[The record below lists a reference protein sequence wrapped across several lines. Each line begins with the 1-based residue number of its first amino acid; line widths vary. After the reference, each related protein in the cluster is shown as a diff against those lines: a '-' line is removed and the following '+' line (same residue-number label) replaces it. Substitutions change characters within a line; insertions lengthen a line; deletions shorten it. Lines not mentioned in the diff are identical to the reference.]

1 MSVGKHGCKTH
12 HRAPTCDSIT
22 LFACCQAEEWASR
35 EKREAEALQGRYDS
49 TYSQAETQFQG
60 SRSLLADI
68 QVLASSQGR
77 HNAYIL
83 MRDHLCIDSAN

>member
-1 MSVGKHGCKTH
+1 MVSFLC
-12 HRAPTCDSIT
+12 R
-22 LFACCQAEEWASR
+22 QAEEWASR

-68 QVLASSQGR
+68 QVPSLKGASCTLQR
-77 HNAYIL
+77 DFAYQI
-83 MRDHLCIDSAN
+83 

>member
-1 MSVGKHGCKTH
+1 VVGNTKQV
-12 HRAPTCDSIT
+12 RIVVFPRR
-22 LFACCQAEEWASR
+22 QAEEWASR

-68 QVLASSQGR
+68 QVPTRSKGR
-77 HNAYIL
+77 MAVPQ
-83 MRDHLCIDSAN
+83 

>member
-1 MSVGKHGCKTH
+1 LSSQ
-12 HRAPTCDSIT
+12 R
-22 LFACCQAEEWASR
+22 QAEEWASR

-68 QVLASSQGR
+68 QVPASS
-77 HNAYIL
+77 
-83 MRDHLCIDSAN
+83 